1 MIDNMYSIVK
11 LKIVNLF
18 LALVLPLC
26 ICAQDD
32 LLSEID
38 TNSVSGK
45 YVSSVFKALKI
56 INFESTKMA
65 SKKEFYFVVS
75 HRFGSVKGG
84 FKELFGLDQAATRLN
99 FIYGIS
105 DGINIGVSRSAFQK
119 TYEMSL
125 KYRLLQQGVMGGS
138 PVTLVGFNSVSANTM
153 LDEVF
158 LPKLEFSDRLAYVSQ
173 LLISRKFNKS
183 LSLELMPTLLHENLV
198 LNDKQANTQ
207 YIIGFGG
214 RHKIT
219 KRLSLNFDWG
229 YHINRENTG
238 IYRNPLAIGVDV
250 ETGGHIFQLHF
261 SNAQPSFESGYLSKA
276 SGNWGRADFFFGFNI
291 SRVF

>member
-1 MIDNMYSIVK
+1 MVK
-11 LKIVNLF
+11 LKTVCLFIVFVFSSIVYAQEDLF
-18 LALVLPLC
+18 N
-26 ICAQDD
+26 
-32 LLSEID
+32 EID
-38 TNSVSGK
+38 TDSVQNE
-45 YVSSVFKALKI
+45 YVSSVFKGLKI

-65 SKKEFYFVVS
+65 AKKEFYFVVS

-105 DGINIGVSRSAFQK
+105 NGINVGVSRSAYQK

-125 KYRLLQQGVMGGS
+125 KYRLIRQGAKGGS
-138 PVTLVGFNSVSANTM
+138 PVTIVGFNSVSVNTL
-153 LDEVF
+153 LDEDF

-173 LLISRKFNKS
+173 ILISRKVNNNF
-183 LSLELMPTLLHENLV
+183 SLELIPTLLHQNYVEN
-198 LNDKQANTQ
+198 NKQDNTQ
-207 YIIGFGG
+207 YVIGFGG

-219 KRLSLNFDWG
+219 KRLSFNFDWG
-229 YHINRENTG
+229 YHLNRENTLV
-238 IYRNPLAIGVDV
+238 YRNPLAVGVDI
-250 ETGGHIFQLHF
+250 ETGGHVFQLHF

-276 SGNWGRADFFFGFNI
+276 AGDWEKGDFFFGFNL